1 MTRKALLV
9 LVLLAL
15 SLLSANPKP
24 SRLIRLTVVN
34 RSGLPLEI
42 SLTGNI
48 QINEYEKNTY
58 YLRVPKNVLP
68 NYVVREFTIIPD
80 KYSMKF
86 YYVELW
92 DPVYGTHC
100 SAATQMVEAFHNT
113 RVVVPVCTYS
123 PPNHGEPSMLKIR
136 GQRVC
141 PKFRPHIQVRK
152 PGC

>member
-9 LVLLAL
+9 LLLFAF
-15 SLLSANPKP
+15 SLVGACPKP
-24 SRLIRLTVVN
+24 TKLIRLTVVN
-34 RSGLPLEI
+34 RSGLPVEI

-48 QINEYEKNTY
+48 QINDYEKSSY
-58 YLRVPKNVLP
+58 YLRLPKNILP
-68 NYVVREFTIIPD
+68 NYVVKEFTIYPD
-80 KYSMKF
+80 KYSMKV